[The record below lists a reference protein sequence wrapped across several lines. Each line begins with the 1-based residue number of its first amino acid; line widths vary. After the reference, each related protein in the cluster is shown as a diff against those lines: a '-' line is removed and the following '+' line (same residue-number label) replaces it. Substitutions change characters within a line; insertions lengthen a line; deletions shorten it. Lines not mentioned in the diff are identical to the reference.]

1 MDGMRPAQ
9 KRRESEVDRARRLE
23 MVAVAA
29 HWNRRILYR
38 SHHHGPLADRF
49 RYATF
54 AGLIVSLLAWIGCT
68 VCSIVGAIR
77 FAKSLWVAAKA
88 RPK

>member
-23 MVAVAA
+23 MVAWLLIGTAGFCAVA
-29 HWNRRILYR
+29 IIM
-38 SHHHGPLADRF
+38 GPLADRF

-68 VCSIVGAIR
+68 VCWIVGAIR
-77 FAKSLWVAAKA
+77 FAKWLWVAAKA

>member
-1 MDGMRPAQ
+1 MQDDLKWWQWLPIGTAGFC
-9 KRRESEVDRARRLE
+9 
-23 MVAVAA
+23 AVA
-29 HWNRRILYR
+29 IIM
-38 SHHHGPLADRF
+38 GPLADRF